1 MQRKCHGSTPRH
13 SVRPCPLAGGQ
24 GQWPVTWLSTD
35 GRPLSCD
42 SRQGW
47 LGTFPASFLLPLCF
61 LVYVSLYS
69 LGPYLRMD
77 CYSRLRFLTG
87 KIGVEQIV

>member
-35 GRPLSCD
+35 GRPLSC
-42 SRQGW
+42 RQGW